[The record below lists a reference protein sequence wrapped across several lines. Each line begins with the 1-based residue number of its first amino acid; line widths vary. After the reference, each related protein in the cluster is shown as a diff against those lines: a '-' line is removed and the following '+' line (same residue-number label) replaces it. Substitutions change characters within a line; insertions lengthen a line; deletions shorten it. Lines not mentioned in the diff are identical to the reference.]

1 MKLCWRL
8 MVLTLFLGSIGIDG
22 EIDRAWAEE
31 TDKPWVSKV
40 VSVQGR
46 IAVKR
51 AGDSQWQP
59 VRLNDT
65 LFAGDQIR
73 VDANSRAGIALRND
87 AVLRLGQNTTLVFTE
102 IEKETTFIFR
112 LLRGAAHFFSRKP
125 RSLKILTPFVNG
137 VVEGTEFYVQVD
149 VDRTRIDL
157 FEGRLLAFNSYGE
170 AQLSG
175 GQGATA
181 MEGGAPRPRLLVRSR
196 ESVQWAIYY
205 PPILA
210 VGAGDTPDAL
220 QDAVQAYNQGRILEA
235 LNDLDQVEEDS
246 RDSEFYAL
254 RAALL
259 LHNGSISRAQED
271 ITQALFMNPENSEAL
286 ALRAVIAVV
295 QNRSEAAMGIAQNAV
310 RLNPDSAAAQLA
322 LSYAYQ
328 AAFDLDSALKAA
340 RTAAVRVPENGTVH
354 ARLAELRLSTGKRKA
369 GVQSARKAVDIN
381 PNSSHANAMLGFA
394 YLTQIKI
401 GKARSAFEKSIALDS
416 AAPLPRLGLGLAKIR
431 SGDLAQG
438 RAEIEIAAG
447 LDPLNALIRSYLGKA
462 YFDEK
467 RGPLDETQFDIAK
480 TLDPT
485 DPTPWFYDAMRKQ
498 TLNRPGEAVQDLQ
511 ESIKRNNNR
520 AVYRSRLLLDE
531 DLAARSAALG
541 RIYIDLS
548 FQEKALREGA
558 KSLRA
563 DPANYSAHR
572 LLADVYAS
580 RPRHEISQ
588 VSELLQ
594 SQLLQPLNLTPVPPQ
609 SAENTLV
616 VSEYTGPPGA
626 AFNEFNPLFTRDR
639 FTFQL
644 GGAVGDNDAWSD
656 EVSMAGLYKWL
667 SFSAGQYHF
676 ETEGFRPNNDLE
688 KDIYNGFIQAAL
700 SPRTSIQL
708 EYRQKEVSH
717 GDLELRFDPQDF
729 SDSQRITRDEKIP
742 RFGFHHAVDE
752 RHHFIGSIILNKTEY
767 TLFKR
772 QVGGPGPGGP
782 VIGIEDREEED
793 DAYNAEGQYLYK
805 GHRLNLAVGA
815 GYYEQNIEQT
825 VSTLITSGPFTL
837 LDLPNQKTDVEVWHA
852 NAYAYALIEAHAKLD
867 VTMGVSGDVF
877 STGEIEPR
885 QINPKFGFNWYLTP
899 ALTVRG
905 AAFRS
910 FKRSLVTSQTV
921 EPTQVAG
928 FVQFFDDYLATDAK
942 RYGLGLDW
950 QLAENTYC
958 GAEMTHH
965 DMTHPRESVG
975 TGEIRNEE
983 HMERHHRGY
992 LYWLPDPQVA
1002 VSFEYLFDDY
1012 ERDTVWVDSAR
1023 PFKLRTHALPLT
1035 AAYFHPSG
1043 VFLKT
1048 RGTYFNQQVETLAS
1062 VTSDIEIQRDS
1073 FSLIDATIGYRLPR
1087 RYGIITFTVSNLLD
1101 TEFNFQDTNFLSPRE
1116 EYPLIRPERQY
1127 CLKATFRY

>member
-1 MKLCWRL
+1 
-8 MVLTLFLGSIGIDG
+8 MVLILFLGSTGIVG
-22 EIDRAWAEE
+22 EIDLARAEE
-31 TDKPWVSKV
+31 TDNSWVSKV
-40 VSVQGR
+40 ISVQGR

-51 AGDSQWQP
+51 SGDSEWQP
-59 VRLNDT
+59 ARLNDT
-65 LFAGDQIR
+65 LFGGDQLR
-73 VDANSRAGIALRND
+73 VEANSRAGIVLRND
-87 AVLRLGQNTTLVFTE
+87 AVLRLDQNTTLVFTE

-112 LLRGAAHFFSRKP
+112 LLRGAANFFSRRP
-125 RSLKILTPFVNG
+125 RSLKVLTPFVNG
-137 VVEGTEFYVQVD
+137 VVEGTEFYVQVG

-157 FEGRLLAFNSYGE
+157 FEGRLLAFNPYGE
-170 AQLSG
+170 TQLSG
-175 GQGATA
+175 GQGVTA
-181 MEGGAPRPRLLVRSR
+181 MEGSAPRVRLLVRPR

-205 PPILA
+205 SPVLA
-210 VGAGDTPDAL
+210 VGAGDTPHAL
-220 QDAVQAYNQGRILEA
+220 QDAVQAYDKGRILEA
-235 LNDLDQVEEDS
+235 LNDLNQVAEDS
-246 RDSEFYAL
+246 RDSQFYTL

-259 LHNGSISRAQED
+259 LHNGSISRAQDD
-271 ITQALFMNPENSEAL
+271 ITQALFLNPEYSEAF
-286 ALRAVIAVV
+286 ALRAIIAVV
-295 QNRSEAAMGIAQNAV
+295 QNRSEEAMGIAQNAV
-310 RLNPDSAAAQLA
+310 RLNPDSAAAHLA

-328 AAFDLDSALKAA
+328 AAFDLNNALEAA
-340 RTAAVRVPENGTVH
+340 RTAVARVPENATAH
-354 ARLAELRLSTGKRKA
+354 ARLAELRLSLGKRKA
-369 GVQSARKAVDIN
+369 GVQSARKAVEIN

-394 YLTQIKI
+394 YLTQINI
-401 GKARSAFEKSIALDS
+401 GKARNAFEKSIALDS
-416 AAPLPRLGLGLAKIR
+416 AAPMPRLGLGLAKIR
-431 SGDLAQG
+431 DGDLAQG

-480 TLDPT
+480 SLDPK
-485 DPTPWFYDAMRKQ
+485 DPTPWFYDAIRKQ

-520 AVYRSRLLLDE
+520 AIYRSRLLLDE

-558 KSLRA
+558 RSLRT

-616 VSEYTGPPGA
+616 VSEHTGPPGA

-639 FTFQL
+639 LTFQL
-644 GGAVGDNDAWSD
+644 GGAVGDNAAWSD
-656 EVSMAGLYKWL
+656 DVSAAGLYKRL
-667 SFSAGQYHF
+667 SFSAGHYHF

-688 KDIYNGFIQAAL
+688 KDIYNSFIQAAL

-708 EYRQKEVSH
+708 EYRQKEVFH

-752 RHHFIGSIILNKTEY
+752 RHHFIGSIILNNTEY

-772 QVGGPGPGGP
+772 QVGGPGPFGP
-782 VIGIEDREEED
+782 VIAIEEREEED

-805 GHRLNLAVGA
+805 GNRLNLAVGA

-825 VSTLITSGPFTL
+825 VSTLVTSGPITL
-837 LDLPNQKTDVEVWHA
+837 LDLPNQRTDVEVWHA
-852 NAYAYALIEAHAKLD
+852 NAYAYALLEAHAKLD
-867 VTMGVSGDVF
+867 VTVGVSGDVF
-877 STGEIEPR
+877 SKGEVEPR

-928 FVQFFDDYLATDAK
+928 FVQFFDDYGATDAK

-950 QLAENTYC
+950 QLAEKTYC
-958 GAEMTHH
+958 GTEVTHH
-965 DMTHPRESVG
+965 DMTHPRESAG
-975 TGEIRNEE
+975 TGAIRDEE
-983 HMERHHRGY
+983 HMERHHRAY
-992 LYWLPDPQVA
+992 LYWLPRPQVA
-1002 VSFEYLFDDY
+1002 VSAEYLFDDY
-1012 ERDTVWVDSAR
+1012 ERGTVWVDSTR

-1035 AAYFHPSG
+1035 VAYFHPSG
-1043 VFLKT
+1043 MFLKT

-1062 VTSDIEIQRDS
+1062 TTSDIEIQRDS

-1101 TEFNFQDTNFLSPRE
+1101 TEFNFQDTNFLSPKE

-1127 CLKATFRY
+1127 CLKATLRY